1 MSHLERYT
9 DRTEAGIVLA
19 RQLEAYRGR
28 DAVVLA
34 LPRGGVPV
42 AWEVAERLDL
52 PLDLVFV
59 RKLGAPSNPEVA
71 LAAIA
76 GLRGEVLVR
85 NADVIR
91 ASGCD
96 EATLEG
102 LAARER
108 EVIADRIKRYGAPGL
123 PLAGRVAIIVDDGV
137 ATGATM
143 RAALRAVRAAGP
155 EELVCAIPVASEDAL
170 EAIRTEA
177 DRVICPLV
185 PSYFGAVGAY
195 YTYFGQVPDAEVA
208 QILATAQARP
218 SRKDRA

>member
-1 MSHLERYT
+1 MSDFEGYT
-9 DRTEAGIVLA
+9 DRREAGIILA
-19 RQLEAYRGR
+19 RKLDAYRGR

-34 LPRGGVPV
+34 LPRGGVPI
-42 AWEVAERLDL
+42 AWEIAERLDL

-76 GLRGEVLVR
+76 GLRGEVIVR

-91 ASGCD
+91 ATGCD
-96 EATLEG
+96 AATLER

-108 EVIADRIKRYGAPGL
+108 EVIADRIKLYGAPGL
-123 PLAGRVAIIVDDGV
+123 PLAGRVAILVDDGV

-155 EELVCAIPVASEDAL
+155 AELVCATPVGATDAL

-177 DRVICPLV
+177 DRVVCPLEV
-185 PSYFGAVGAY
+185 EFFGAVGAY
-195 YTYFGQVPDAEVA
+195 YTYFDQVPDTEVT
-208 QILATAQARP
+208 QILAKARARP
-218 SRKDRA
+218 LGKDPA